1 MFWCTMSSES
11 LSISVCV
18 LVVNPAIVLGIASF
32 LGHVIAVVTQTPAPV
47 LCSEALIFTL
57 D

>member
-1 MFWCTMSSES
+1 MFWCTMPSES
-11 LSISVCV
+11 LWISVCA
-18 LVVNPAIVLGIASF
+18 LVVNPVVVLGIASF

-47 LCSEALIFTL
+47 LCSEALIFTS